1 MNTHEKLTRMANQI
15 AGFFRSYPEEEAIAG
30 VQEHIRAF
38 WSPVMRR
45 DLIQCI
51 ADGDVRIDP
60 LVLAAA
66 KDLAHARTPAAKEK
80 AGPDQVGAI
89 DASDAG

>member
-1 MNTHEKLTRMANQI
+1 MNNQEKLARMAKQI
-15 AGFFRSYPEEEAIAG
+15 ADFFRAYGEEEAIAG

-45 DLIQCI
+45 DLQACI
-51 ADGDVRIDP
+51 DDGAVKIDP
-60 LVLAAA
+60 IVLAAA
-66 KDLAHARTPAAKEK
+66 DGLARGTSPAAKEI
-80 AGPDQVGAI
+80 AGPAQVGAI